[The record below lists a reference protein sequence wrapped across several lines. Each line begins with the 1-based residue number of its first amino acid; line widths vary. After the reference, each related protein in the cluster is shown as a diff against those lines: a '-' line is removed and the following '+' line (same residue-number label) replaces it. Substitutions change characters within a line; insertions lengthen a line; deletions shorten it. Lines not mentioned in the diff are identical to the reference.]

1 MDRDAKILIVGG
13 GTFGL
18 STAYSMARSG
28 YKSITVLETGESIP
42 SPLSAAND
50 LNKIIRAEYE
60 DPFYT
65 DLALEA
71 MAEWNTN
78 PIFAPHYRQV
88 GYLLANSAAAPE
100 KSKKSLAKSLKSV
113 EAHPAWKGRI
123 TPLETRDDIRTAAP
137 FLRGPMEGWKGYLN
151 SFAGYAHSGNA
162 LKSIYKAVL
171 ELGVVVRCGQ
181 TVTELLYE
189 QGKAEIKKC
198 VGVKTSSGEIFSA
211 DTVILTVGAC
221 LASVL
226 PQVGRQ
232 VVAKALCVA
241 HIQLNKEQAD
251 RLMGIPVTYAR
262 DLGFFFEPD
271 RETLQLKLCASG
283 AGYTNRE
290 SLHGSTHSFPPQNND
305 LIPSEDEKRIKKL
318 IREALPEFAQ
328 QRLICK
334 HLCWIADSADSD
346 FIFDFVPGTQNLV
359 VASGDSGHGFKFLP
373 TVGRFIQ
380 AVVEQGVQ
388 NITQWRWKEGN
399 DASGNVS
406 WRTGDVADL
415 KDVEIIHASRL

>member
-1 MDRDAKILIVGG
+1 MDRNAKILIVGG

-28 YKSITVLETGESIP
+28 YTSIMVLESGESIP

-60 DPFYT
+60 DPFLHRSGARGHGRMEHQP
-65 DLALEA
+65 DLRPTLSPGGIVARKFCCS
-71 MAEWNTN
+71 T
-78 PIFAPHYRQV
+78 R
-88 GYLLANSAAAPE
+88 

-113 EAHPAWKGRI
+113 EAHPAWKGKI
-123 TPLETRDDIRTAAP
+123 TPIETRDDIRTAAP
-137 FLRGPMEGWKGYLN
+137 ALRGPMEGWKSYLN
-151 SFAGYAHSGNA
+151 SFTGYVHSGNA

-171 ELGVVVRCGQ
+171 ELSVVIRCSQ
-181 TVTELLYE
+181 TVTGIVYE
-189 QGKAEIKKC
+189 EGKSGVKKC
-198 VGVKTSSGEIFSA
+198 VGAKTSSGETFSA
-211 DTVILTVGAC
+211 DTVIVTVGAC

-271 RETLQLKLCASG
+271 RETLQSKLCASG

-290 SLHGSTHSFPPQNND
+290 TLCGSTHSFPPQNND
-305 LIPSEDEKRIKKL
+305 IIPSEDEKRIRKL
-318 IREALPEFAQ
+318 IREALPEFSQ
-328 QRLICK
+328 QRLMCK
-334 HLCWIADSADSD
+334 HLCWIADSAGSD
-346 FIFDFVPGTQNLV
+346 FIFDFVPGTQNLI

-373 TVGRFIQ
+373 TIGRCIQ
-380 AVVEQGVQ
+380 ALVEQGAQ
-388 NITQWRWKEGN
+388 NIPQWGWKEGN

-415 KDVEIIHASRL
+415 KDVEITYASRL